1 MVCELLVN
9 ILIIGD
15 SCKDVFIYGNCKRMA
30 PAAPVPVF
38 VPELTKQNKGMAGN
52 VYENFRSLGVDCH
65 LLTNGNEITKT
76 RYVDKYTNHMIV
88 RVDSGEEQITRIGNL
103 DNVDFSSYDAV
114 VISDYN
120 KGFLLEED
128 IEKISRRHDFVFMDT
143 KKLLGDWAK
152 SIKFIKINE
161 EEYKTT
167 KHLLEDR
174 KWYKDKLII
183 TLGSEGCAY
192 EGVKYPVAKVEIKDL
207 TGAGDTFLTGFVY
220 HYLNTRSV
228 VESLVF
234 ANQCATKVVQKKGVN
249 TINDI

>member
-1 MVCELLVN
+1 MN

-15 SCKDVFIYGNCKRMA
+15 SCKDVFIYGSCKRMA

-38 VPELTKQNKGMAGN
+38 IPEFAKENLGMAGN
-52 VYENFRSLGVDCH
+52 VFENFRSLKVDCR
-65 LLTNGNEITKT
+65 LITNENEIIKT
-76 RYVDKYTNHMIV
+76 RYVDRHTNHMIV
-88 RVDSGEEQITRIGNL
+88 RIDSGEEQITRIDNL
-103 DNVDFSSYDAV
+103 DNIDFSPYDAV

-128 IEKISRRHDFVFMDT
+128 IEEISRRHDCVFVDT

-152 SIKFIKINE
+152 SVKFIKINE
-161 EEYKTT
+161 EEYNRT
-167 KHLLEDR
+167 KHLLIGK

-183 TLGSEGCAY
+183 TLGSKGCTY
-192 EGVKYPVAKVEIKDL
+192 KDINYSVAKVEIKDL

-220 HYLNTRSV
+220 HYLTTRLIDD
-228 VESLVF
+228 SLVF
-234 ANQCATKVVQKKGVN
+234 ANDCATRVVQKKGVN